1 MRHIGFGSRRLV
13 VQKAEHGQY
22 EGGTRRLEVLDPKS
36 STLPFLVVGFCQRRT
51 SVRHKNLAAELHE
64 ARLKII

>member
-13 VQKAEHGQY
+13 AQKAVHGQY
-22 EGGTRRLEVLDPKS
+22 ERGRRRLEVLEPKS
-36 STLPFLVVGFCQRRT
+36 STLPFLVVDFCQRRT
-51 SVRHKNLAAELHE
+51 SVRHKKLAAELHE

>member
-22 EGGTRRLEVLDPKS
+22 EGGRRRLKFCTRKS
-36 STLPFLVVGFCQRRT
+36 STLPFLVVDFCQRRT